1 MLKLVLNRVLV
12 DFLADNCFVLL
23 FLCSTMNSSAIMDF
37 PGTFSYYIH
46 TCSCM
51 CFILWKIQD
60 LMAIASLCL
69 YFCRLWKNQPN
80 KIYSCTSRWGHS
92 RFRLSCHLIG
102 ELQMLLQ
109 QILIVPSSK
118 YVLLACHCI
127 HYSSLTSVLLLGWTV
142 FGRQISC
149 AFSPA

>member
-46 TCSCM
+46 TGSCM

-60 LMAIASLCL
+60 LMAIASLCVS
-69 YFCRLWKNQPN
+69 FCR
-80 KIYSCTSRWGHS
+80 
-92 RFRLSCHLIG
+92 F
-102 ELQMLLQ
+102 
-109 QILIVPSSK
+109 
-118 YVLLACHCI
+118 
-127 HYSSLTSVLLLGWTV
+127 
-142 FGRQISC
+142 
-149 AFSPA
+149 